1 MAMKVVYA
9 TANGRVLSE
18 TRNGSRRLYSLDPL
32 GNTRALY
39 DNTQTKTDTFTYFPS
54 GTVASRTGTTPTPF
68 QWNGGSGY
76 YQNSSNR
83 VYVRA
88 RNFYVNLGRWSTQ
101 DPIGF
106 KAGDYNLYRYVNN
119 RFVNVTDP
127 SGLSAASCV
136 FGGQMRGRSPGN
148 NMNPAIQRAIT
159 DAVLAF
165 YADEPTYNLFTNEYE
180 RCAISC
186 IIDFVGD
193 YFNST
198 C

>member
-1 MAMKVVYA
+1 MGTVLYSVV
-9 TANGRVLSE
+9 NGQLLSE
-18 TRNGSRRLYSLDPL
+18 TRNGVRSSYVTDGLGSTLALLDST
-32 GNTRALY
+32 GA
-39 DNTQTKTDTFTYFPS
+39 KTDTFSYFPS

-76 YQNSSNR
+76 YQNSANR

-88 RNFYVNLGRWSTQ
+88 RNFYANLGRWSTQ